1 MKHGKFYESEFEE
14 VFMQLLEQEG
24 WKTAHG
30 NELHRKYTDVLLEA
44 DVRQFLSHYAD
55 KGMTDTDFETVISNL
70 RNVSG
75 DSDYDTARQTYWLY
89 SNGVDVIPTNGK
101 PFHLDFIDFDN
112 PDNNIFRA
120 VNQVTI
126 EQGTE
131 NRRPDILLYINGIPV
146 CIIELKNPT
155 DENATI
161 VKAHEQI
168 TVRYNR
174 AIPLLMKYCALA
186 VVSDDTDTRLG
197 TPYTPMEY
205 FYQWKQVEHGGEIDN
220 NPLHCTQTL
229 IIGALAPARLLEIL
243 RDFVYFP
250 DPTLQK
256 EREMVCRYPQYFGTI
271 ALQKSVLRALQSNGG
286 NGKGGTYS
294 GATGCGKTMTM
305 LYLSRQLLLR
315 SKTDLGSPT
324 ILVIVDRE
332 DLEDQTGELF
342 CLSAKF
348 LQEGEVRVFE
358 SRDDLGKE
366 LRARN
371 SGGVYVTTI
380 QKFSEDTGLL
390 SDRANIVCMSDEAHR
405 TQINIGTKLT
415 VDETGA
421 HIRKGFAEYLHS
433 ALPNATYVGFTGT
446 PLDNTRRIF
455 GDIVAEYTM
464 RQSKDDGITVDIK
477 YEGRLAKVNL
487 DKEETDK
494 IEEYY
499 KQCAEEGTTEEEVRK
514 SKQAMASMRSIIANP
529 DRLERLAKDIITD
542 YEKRLAGEPELL
554 QKAMVTCMDRE
565 VAFTLYKMII
575 ERRPEWAK
583 PLKALDE
590 SSLTKEQ
597 LDNLNAVPYI
607 AIVAT
612 NGSNDPQEMYDA
624 LGNKEY
630 RQFLSKEFKSEQ
642 SNLHIAIVVDMW
654 ITGFDCPSLRFLYND
669 KPLQKHTLIQTI
681 SRVNRKYK
689 TKEYGLIVD
698 YIGIRE
704 NMQMAMKQYG
714 GGSKEDKTDL
724 DVAHEALMM
733 SLRILQAMLPELN
746 YKQFT
751 DGDPMQ
757 RLQFLKQAAEYIF
770 ANSYEP
776 SKEEKV
782 AAKKEGKK
790 LPPSLLKQF
799 QHQIKL
805 LRSAFNICN
814 PPGDVLS
821 EQEALLSHCYMGIAG
836 FVAKLTGSP
845 VDIATMNRNVEQ
857 MLKEAIE
864 CSKVKS
870 IFEEQFRE
878 EDIYSE
884 GFQSEID
891 GKALPHTQFE
901 ILKKLL
907 QRQIKDYAKTNKTQA
922 QKFEEMLQAVIDQ
935 YHTRNMRIV
944 QESAGGAVEAI
955 ADLVNN
961 RVSDLTKQLKQI
973 FADLQKDKTEFVK
986 LGISFEEKAFYDIL
1000 VDIRDRNG
1008 FSYPDDKCIV
1018 LAKKIKEL
1026 IDNTSIYADWLNNNA
1041 IKNQLQYDLT
1051 ILLYNEKYPPEWDE
1065 QIFQRVLAQVENYKT
1080 YNMPDADTS
1089 EMKTDYHND
1098 TFFNLM
1104 LMEPE
1109 TDYNSENQ

>member
-1 MKHGKFYESEFEE
+1 MTNGKFYESEFEE
-14 VFMQLLEQEG
+14 VFMQLLEHED

-30 NELHRKYTDVLLEA
+30 DELHRRYTDALLED
-44 DVRQFLSHYAD
+44 DVRQFLAQYSQM
-55 KGMTDTDFETVISNL
+55 GMSETDYETVIANL
-70 RNVSG
+70 RHVSG
-75 DSDYDTARQTYWLY
+75 DSDFDTARNAYWLY
-89 SNGVDVIPTNGK
+89 SNGMDVTPAEGN
-101 PFHLDFIDFDN
+101 PFHLDFIDFQH

-120 VNQVTI
+120 VNQVTV

-161 VKAHEQI
+161 VQAHEQI

-174 AIPLLMKYCALA
+174 TIPELMKYCALA
-186 VVSDDTDTRLG
+186 VISDDTDTRLG
-197 TPYTPMEY
+197 TPYTPLEY
-205 FYQWKQVEHGGEIDN
+205 FYQWKQIEQKGAIEN
-220 NPLHCTQTL
+220 NPLRGTETL
-229 IIGALAPARLLEIL
+229 VRGALSPARLLEIL
-243 RDFVYFP
+243 QDFVYFP
-250 DPTLQK
+250 DPALRK
-256 EREMVCRYPQYFGTI
+256 EREMVCRYPQYFGTK
-271 ALQKSVLRALQSNGG
+271 ALQESILNALQSNGG

-315 SKTDLGSPT
+315 SQTDLGSPT
-324 ILVIVDRE
+324 VLVIVDRE

-342 CLSAKF
+342 CLSTHF

-358 SRDDLGKE
+358 SREDLGKE
-366 LRARN
+366 LRARQ

-405 TQINIGTKLT
+405 TQINIGSKLT
-415 VDETGA
+415 VDEKGA

-455 GDIVAEYTM
+455 GEIVAEYTM

-499 KQCAEEGTTEEEVRK
+499 KQCAEEGTTDEEIRK
-514 SKQAMASMRSIIANP
+514 SKEAMASMRSIIANP
-529 DRLERLAKDIITD
+529 DRLERLAKDIVND
-542 YEKRLAGEPELL
+542 YEKRLEGEPELL
-554 QKAMVTCMDRE
+554 QKAMITCMDRE
-565 VAFTLYKMII
+565 IAFTLYKMII
-575 ERRPEWAK
+575 ERRPEW
-583 PLKALDE
+583 
-590 SSLTKEQ
+590 KEKKEG
-597 LDNLNAVPYI
+597 APYI

-612 NGSNDPQEMYDA
+612 NGSNDPKEMCEA
-624 LGNKEY
+624 LGNKDY
-630 RQFLSKEFKSEQ
+630 RQFLAKEFKSEQ

-654 ITGFDCPSLRFLYND
+654 ITGFDCPALRFLYND

-689 TKEYGLIVD
+689 TKEYGLIID
-698 YIGIRE
+698 YIGIRD

-714 GGSKEDKTDL
+714 GGSREDTTDIEA
-724 DVAHEALMM
+724 AHEALAM
-733 SLRILQAMLPELN
+733 SLRILHELLPELN
-746 YKQFT
+746 YNQFIN
-751 DGDPMQ
+751 GDPKQ
-757 RLQFLKQAAEYIF
+757 RLDFLKQAAEYIF

-776 SKEEKV
+776 SKEEREK
-782 AAKKEGKK
+782 AKKEKRK
-790 LPPSLLKQF
+790 LPPSLIRQF
-799 QHQIKL
+799 QHQIKI
-805 LRSAFNICN
+805 LRTSFNICN
-814 PPGDVLS
+814 PSGDILT
-821 EQEALLSHCYMGIAG
+821 EEEALLSHCYMGIAG

-845 VDIATMNRNVEQ
+845 ADIATMNKNVEQ

-870 IFEEQFRE
+870 IFEEKFRE
-878 EDIYSE
+878 EDIYSDT
-884 GFQSEID
+884 FQSEID
-891 GKALPHTQFE
+891 SKKLPHTEFE

-907 QRQIKDYAKTNKTQA
+907 LRKIKDYGKTNKTQA
-922 QKFEEMLQAVIDQ
+922 QKFEVLLQAVIDQ

-955 ADLVNN
+955 ADLVND
-961 RVSDLTKQLKQI
+961 RVIDLTDQLREI
-973 FADLQKDKTEFVK
+973 FAALEKDKTEFIK
-986 LGISFEEKAFYDIL
+986 LGITFEEKAFYDIL
-1000 VDIRDRNG
+1000 VDIRDKNG
-1008 FSYPDDKCIV
+1008 FSYPDDKCIT

-1026 IDNTSIYADWLNNNA
+1026 IDNTSVYADWLNNNA

-1065 QIFQRVLAQVENYKT
+1065 QIFERVLAQVENYKT
-1080 YNMPDADTS
+1080 YND
-1089 EMKTDYHND
+1089 
-1098 TFFNLM
+1098 
-1104 LMEPE
+1104 
-1109 TDYNSENQ
+1109 